1 MQGGNLTPLYRS
13 YFLINSL
20 KNTVR
25 IEECSALKKKNDVP
39 VGDMLSDKLNATG
52 ILYVAFVL
60 FATVLYCLLYCF
72 TLL

>member
-1 MQGGNLTPLYRS
+1 M
-13 YFLINSL
+13 F
-20 KNTVR
+20 
-25 IEECSALKKKNDVP
+25 SAEKKNYVP